1 MTIKSDSLIIGYDSC
16 STDVPCMVIA
26 RNING
31 TLHIVNEFIGEEARE
46 KYEKLTTYNG
56 SSIVISE
63 GIRKRLVGDN
73 NDGI

>member
-1 MTIKSDSLIIGYDSC
+1 MANISDSLIIGYDSC
-16 STDVPCMVIA
+16 NIDVPCMVIA

-46 KYEKLTTYNG
+46 TYEKLTTYNG

-63 GIRKRLVGDN
+63 EIRKRLVGDN
-73 NDGI
+73 NG